1 MGQLREPFPP
11 VAGLPD
17 RMAKADA
24 ARIDPADI
32 PKPLAC
38 HRLGCELCS
47 IQLARGHEHLV
58 YSLAQGQ
65 WPFPAETLL
74 TPLWLE
80 LKAAVGRLRTST
92 KRRTKK
98 VPPAELPPADVPG
111 YLWRELRRMVPPGY
125 WSHFRGDCREDD
137 PTVRA
142 SRSTNTYR
150 ARRELPLYQ
159 DLRKTGPSLDAP
171 VAFRTLDGAYN
182 DIPDSRHSTTIEY
195 VDLLEFAT
203 PLQLDVAGLFAS
215 GYSMNEIATNL
226 GISNRRVR
234 AARDA
239 LRRWL

>member
-24 ARIDPADI
+24 ARIDPDDI

-38 HRLGCELCS
+38 HRLGCELCM

-80 LKAAVGRLRTST
+80 LQAAVGRLRTST

-98 VPPAELPPADVPG
+98 VPPAELPPDRVPR
-111 YLWRELRRMVPPGY
+111 YLWGELRRQVSPGY

-137 PTVRA
+137 PTLRA
-142 SRSTNTYR
+142 SRATNKYR
-150 ARRELPLYQ
+150 ADHGLPIYS

-171 VAFRTLDGAYN
+171 VAFRTIDGAYH
-182 DIPDSRHSTTIEY
+182 DMPDTRHPVTIEH

-203 PLQLDVAGLFAS
+203 PLQRDVAGLLAS
-215 GYSMNEIATNL
+215 GYSMNAVATNL
-226 GISNRRVR
+226 GISDRRVR
-234 AARDA
+234 AACDA